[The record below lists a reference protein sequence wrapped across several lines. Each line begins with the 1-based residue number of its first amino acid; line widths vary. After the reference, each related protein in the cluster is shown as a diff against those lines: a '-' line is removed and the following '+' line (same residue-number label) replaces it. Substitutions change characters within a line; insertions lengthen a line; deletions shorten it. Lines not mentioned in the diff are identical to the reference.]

1 MRISVRGIM
10 TSKTR
15 YFVILSLSILTV
27 GVGTGLTAYYVGFP
41 AGALAADSAANE
53 LRLVS
58 SKAAF
63 VGYADVHKVM
73 TSELRQRLR
82 RALPAQENG
91 QREFQNLTGINIETD
106 ITHVVA
112 FIEPTAPGSNLPG
125 AGMVLASGLFDEVK
139 IESLMRQHGAT
150 VEPYKDKRLIVV
162 SPDARRQAL
171 PQSDASGPGPAAPHP
186 TELALAFL
194 KTGLVAV
201 GTADSIRQAVDL
213 EQGGENITSNDEVM
227 NLIRSIDSGN
237 VWAVG
242 RFDAI
247 QSAANLPPALSQLP
261 AITWFSVTGQIND
274 TISGAVRAETR
285 DDESAA
291 NLRAVVNGFLALARM
306 QAGSKPEF
314 QALAQSLQLSGTGK
328 TVELSFS
335 VPGAIFDLLE
345 TAGNQL
351 RKREPA
357 H

>member
-1 MRISVRGIM
+1 M

-15 YFVILSLSILTV
+15 YFVILSLSIMAV

-41 AGALAADSAANE
+41 AGAVSDSAPPE
-53 LRLVS
+53 LRFVS
-58 SKAAF
+58 SNAA
-63 VGYADVHKVM
+63 VVAYADVRQVM

-91 QREFQNLTGINIETD
+91 QREFLNLTGINIETD
-106 ITHVVA
+106 IAHVVA
-112 FIEPTAPGSNLPG
+112 FIEPNIASGSNLPG

-139 IESLMRQHGAT
+139 IESLMREHGAI
-150 VEPYKDKRLIVV
+150 VEPYKDKRLILAL
-162 SPDARRQAL
+162 PNGGRQAPDPNGAPVPGL
-171 PQSDASGPGPAAPHP
+171 TAGPAP
-186 TELALAFL
+186 ELALAFL
-194 KTGLVAV
+194 KPGLVAV
-201 GTADSIRQAVDL
+201 GSANLTRQAVDL
-213 EQGGENITSNDEVM
+213 EHGGENITGNAEVM

-237 VWAVG
+237 AWAVG

-247 QSAANLPPALSQLP
+247 QSAAKLPPALSQLP

-274 TISGAVRAETR
+274 TISGAVRAEAR
-285 DDESAA
+285 DEESAK
-291 NLRAVVNGFLALARM
+291 NLRDVVNGFLAIARL

-314 QALAQSLQLSGTGK
+314 QALTQSLQLSGTGK

-335 VPGAIFDLLE
+335 VPGALFDLIE
-345 TAGNQL
+345 TAGNQA